1 MNDFQQIK
9 LQLYNKCVDYTEQR
23 LNNIQSAIDAAN
35 ESGNDE
41 TKSSAGDKH
50 ETGRAMMQL
59 EQEKNAKQ
67 LVETLELKKLLDR
80 INPNQNS
87 QTTALGSLVI
97 TNKEKFYISISAGK
111 IVIDSEIYF
120 AVSPTSPIAIRL
132 IGLKANQEM
141 NFNGSVY
148 SIKQIL

>member
-1 MNDFQQIK
+1 MDKYRQLK
-9 LQLYNKCVDYTEQR
+9 SQLYNKCVDYVEQR
-23 LNNIQSAIDAAN
+23 MSHIQSAIEAAT

-67 LVETLELKKLLDR
+67 LIETLELKKLLDR
-80 INPNQNS
+80 INPNQQS
-87 QTTALGSLVI
+87 QRAALGSLVI

-111 IVIDSEIYF
+111 LEIDSEIYF
-120 AVSPTSPIAIRL
+120 AISPTSPIALKL
-132 IGLKANQEM
+132 IGLTVNEEM
-141 NFNGSVY
+141 KFNNSLY
-148 SIKQIL
+148 SIQHIL